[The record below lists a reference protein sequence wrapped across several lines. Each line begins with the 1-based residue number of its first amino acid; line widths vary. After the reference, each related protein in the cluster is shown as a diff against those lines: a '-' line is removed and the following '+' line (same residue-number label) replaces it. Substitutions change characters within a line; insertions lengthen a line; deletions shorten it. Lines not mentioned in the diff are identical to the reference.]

1 MVLANG
7 CIKISTVLLS
17 NLDECPMINEPLIL
31 ITYLLRLKEGDR
43 LLERDLLRDRVL
55 VRVRDLFLGGGVRER
70 RGERERLVLEIDL
83 LHERLQKRKDIKD

>member
-7 CIKISTVLLS
+7 CIEISTVLLS
-17 NLDECPMINEPLIL
+17 NLDECPMMNEPLIL